1 MQNTE
6 KLHPKA
12 LGIDEKSGLE
22 ILTILYEGQLE
33 AAKCVIEA
41 KASLEVGARAMADAI
56 EAGNKLVYVAAGSSG
71 LQGMA
76 DGLEL
81 TPTFGIPISQIKIL
95 RAGGLEDMSKPKGN
109 MEDSVSA
116 ALTDAQII
124 SSGDCVIL
132 FSSKW
137 KYYLS

>member
-33 AAKCVIEA
+33 AAKCVIKA

-76 DGLEL
+76 DG
-81 TPTFGIPISQIKIL
+81 FG
-95 RAGGLEDMSKPKGN
+95 N
-109 MEDSVSA
+109 
-116 ALTDAQII
+116 
-124 SSGDCVIL
+124 
-132 FSSKW
+132 
-137 KYYLS
+137 